1 MSAEERPII
10 PRAQIVYGEIVYW
23 VTIVACIIC
32 MIGPLVAMA
41 SPKNNVGDP
50 WFLFTSI
57 FEGNDPHTVW
67 EEVAEEF
74 PGGHFWAKNFTTGDG
89 FTQFGLALGCS
100 VALWALLVT
109 AAMYLFVD
117 KVYLYV
123 VLALWVAALVFLSA
137 SGIVS
142 GGH

>member
-1 MSAEERPII
+1 MSPEEKPTFS
-10 PRAQIVYGEIVYW
+10 PAQIVYGQIVYW

-32 MIGPLVAMA
+32 MIGPLIAMA
-41 SPKNNVGDP
+41 SVENNVGNP
-50 WFLFTSI
+50 HFLFASI
-57 FEGNDPHTVW
+57 FEGDDAETVW
-67 EEVAEEF
+67 NKVAGGF
-74 PGGHFWAKNFTTGDG
+74 PGGHFWAKNMTKGDG

-100 VALWALLVT
+100 VALWALI
-109 AAMYLFVD
+109 AAAFLYMKE

-123 VLALWVAALVFLSA
+123 VLSLWVAALVFLSA